1 MNYWI
6 TTHWPPRA
14 GNPKREPSGV
24 WLPEGRQQA
33 GVELRAGDHVLI
45 YESRSGRT
53 ELRVRADGST
63 SEVRSVRG
71 KEGIIAVV
79 RAQESIHRNP
89 DTTVTKYVNG
99 TEICWSWQAATELL
113 SSNGFVPRTEIN
125 RVLGYKPSYNLR
137 GFGDRK
143 SGLKRISKDE
153 YETLVAIFKRRTGRS
168 DLVTRALRKKHAPRV
183 RGTGGESAAHKHLKE
198 YVAANPDT
206 VLGEPGLRTV
216 KVESSFPTGD
226 RADIVLEDAL
236 GRIIGVE
243 IELAVGDLDLPGVL
257 QALKYRAM
265 LELTHEQKHGQGRAF
280 LIAHSITP
288 AIKALCSQYK
298 VECFE
303 VARP

>member
-6 TTHWPPRA
+6 TTHWPPRTD
-14 GNPKREPSGV
+14 NPTREPSGV

-33 GVELRAGDHVLI
+33 GVELRVGDPVLI

-53 ELRVRADGST
+53 ELRERADGST
-63 SEVRSVRG
+63 YEVKSVRG
-71 KEGIIAVV
+71 KEGILAITRAV
-79 RAQESIHRNP
+79 EGIHRDRTIKETRYKTGRP
-89 DTTVTKYVNG
+89 
-99 TEICWSWQAATELL
+99 ICWCWKAATELL
-113 SSNGFVPRTEIN
+113 SSNGFVPRTELN
-125 RVLGYKPSYNLR
+125 RVLGYKPTYNLR
-137 GFGDRK
+137 GFGDHK
-143 SGLKRISKDE
+143 SGLKRISKTD
-153 YETLVAIFKRRTGRS
+153 YEALLGIFKRRAGRS

-183 RGTGGESAAHKHLKE
+183 RGTGGESEAHKHLKE

-243 IELAVGDLDLPGVL
+243 IELTVGDLDLPGVL